1 MLQLRPIVLAMSIA
15 LAACAQAPHKAAEPA
30 KAAEAAKA
38 ANPFLTASA
47 LQYQAPP
54 FDKIHD
60 SDYAPAFDEGMKQQL
75 AEVDRIAEQT
85 DAPTFDNTIVALE
98 RTGATL
104 TRVSKVFFALA
115 QANTNDDIQ
124 KIQED
129 YAPKL
134 AAHQDAIFLNAKLY
148 ARVKKLFDGR
158 TALGL
163 DAESSRLLDRYHLSF
178 VRAGAELSA
187 TDQAKLKDLNK
198 EESSLQ
204 TAFQQKLL
212 AATKAGA
219 LVIDDKARLAGFS
232 DGDLAAAL
240 EAGKSRKL
248 DGKYVVALQNTTQQP
263 AQESLTERKTREE
276 LFKASID
283 RAEHGDANDTRATI
297 QRLAELRVQKAN
309 LLGYKTYA
317 DYSLA
322 DQMAKTPQNAIK
334 LMTGIVPAAVAKAKG
349 EAAGMQKLVDAQ
361 KGGFKL
367 APWDWQFY
375 SEQVKKKDYDLDQNE
390 IKQYFEI
397 DNVLQNGVFF
407 AANKLY
413 GVSFKERH
421 DLPVYQPDVRV
432 FEMFDAD
439 GKSMALFYADY
450 FKRDNKS
457 GGAWMDSFVDQ
468 SGLLGTR
475 PVVFNVCNFTK
486 PAPGQ
491 PALISHDDVVTMF
504 HEFGHALHG
513 LFSNVKYPYL
523 AGTNVPRDFVEFP
536 SQFNEHWADEPSVFA
551 NYAKHHQ
558 TGAPMP
564 AELVAKI
571 KKAGTYGQGFAT
583 TEYIA
588 AALLDQAWH
597 SLPAK
602 NAKQEDV
609 DKFEAQ
615 ALKRYHVD
623 YALVPPRYR
632 TSYFAH
638 IWGGGY
644 SAGYYAYLWTAVLR
658 DDAWYWF
665 KEHGGMTRENGQR
678 FRDMVLSRGG
688 TEETDALYREWRGR
702 DPSVEPLL
710 EVRGLKAAK
719 TNKAN

>member
-1 MLQLRPIVLAMSIA
+1 MLRLRPIVLAMSIA
-15 LAACAQAPHKAAEPA
+15 LAACAQTPQKPAQPTQAVQASKAV
-30 KAAEAAKA
+30 
-38 ANPFLTASA
+38 NPFFAASA
-47 LQYQAPP
+47 LPFRAPP

-60 SDYAPAFDEGMKQQL
+60 ADYAPAFDEGMKEQL
-75 AEVDRIAEQT
+75 AEAARIANQA

-98 RTGATL
+98 KTGATL

-115 QANTNDDIQ
+115 QANTNDDLQ
-124 KIQED
+124 KIQEE

-134 AAHQDAIFLNAKLY
+134 AAHQDAIFLDGKLY
-148 ARVKKLFDGR
+148 ARVKKLYDER
-158 TALGL
+158 ATLGL
-163 DAESSRLLDRYHLSF
+163 DAESSRLLDRYHLAF
-178 VRAGAELSA
+178 VRAGATLSA
-187 TDQAKLKDLNK
+187 ADQGTLKTLNK

-219 LVIDDKARLAGFS
+219 LVIDDKAELAGLS
-232 DGDLAAAL
+232 EGDLAAAL

-248 DGKYVVALQNTTQQP
+248 DGKYVIALQNTTQQP
-263 AQESLTERKTREE
+263 EQDALSDRATRKK
-276 LFKASID
+276 LFEASID
-283 RAEHGDANDTRATI
+283 RAEHSDANDTRATI
-297 QRLAELRVQKAN
+297 QRLAQLRAQKAK
-309 LLGYKTYA
+309 LLGYQTWA

-322 DQMAKTPQNAIK
+322 DQMARTPAKAIK
-334 LMTGIVPAAVAKAKG
+334 LMTDIAPKAVAKAKS

-375 SEQVKKKDYDLDQNE
+375 SEQVKKKDYALDQNE
-390 IKQYFEI
+390 IKQYFEL

-407 AANKLY
+407 AANQLY
-413 GVSFKERH
+413 GLTFKERH
-421 DLPVYQPDVRV
+421 DIPVYQPDVRV
-432 FEMFDAD
+432 FEVFDKD
-439 GKSMALFYADY
+439 GSPMALFYADY
-450 FKRDNKS
+450 FKRDNKA
-457 GGAWMDSFVDQ
+457 GGAWMDNFVDQ
-468 SGLLGTR
+468 SGLLASQ

-491 PALISHDDVVTMF
+491 PALISHDDVITMF

-513 LFSNVKYPYL
+513 MLSKVKYPLL

-536 SQFNEHWADEPSVFA
+536 SQFNEHWADEPTIFA
-551 NYAKHHQ
+551 HYAKHYK

-571 KKAGTYGQGFAT
+571 HKAGTYGQGFST
-583 TEYIA
+583 TEYLG

-597 SLPAK
+597 GLSADHA
-602 NAKQEDV
+602 NQDV

-615 ALKRYHVD
+615 ALKRFGVA

-665 KEHGGMTRENGQR
+665 RDHGGLTRENGQR

-688 TEETDALYREWRGR
+688 TEPADELYRAWAGH

-710 EVRGLKAAK
+710 EVRGLVPAKAMK
-719 TNKAN
+719 KKN